1 MILEFGPGLCRL
13 QGKNEAQI
21 RPGPKQE
28 CLVRATRTGLPNI
41 TSQSSAKVRE
51 FPKRTVKRSALAQL
65 SAKPTNEEKSIGLGL
80 TIVKHIIDAHGGK
93 GDDLGYSSVTTVPMG
108 DKPDLAA
115 TNAACK
121 KRHQFAPQQKTDAD
135 FNNPSPGLVAGC

>member
-1 MILEFGPGLCRL
+1 MLGLGHKNGLTKYKSRSHRPRSGSFRRGPY
-13 QGKNEAQI
+13 KA
-21 RPGPKQE
+21 
-28 CLVRATRTGLPNI
+28 V
-41 TSQSSAKVRE
+41 
-51 FPKRTVKRSALAQL
+51 SALAQR
-65 SAKPTNEEKSIGLGL
+65 SAKPTNEEISIGLGL
-80 TIVKHIIDAHGGK
+80 AIVKHIIDAHGGK

>member
-1 MILEFGPGLCRL
+1 MLGSGHKNGLTKHKVAIIGQGPG
-13 QGKNEAQI
+13 
-21 RPGPKQE
+21 
-28 CLVRATRTGLPNI
+28 V
-41 TSQSSAKVRE
+41 SAV
-51 FPKRTVKRSALAQL
+51 SALAQR
-65 SAKPTNEEKSIGLGL
+65 SAKPTNEEISIGLGL
-80 TIVKHIIDAHGGK
+80 AIVKHIIDAHGGK